1 MKSEIFQ
8 LGNLKR
14 LTGFDYT
21 LQEVGMMVNHCADHN
36 CNTLTRYFIC
46 FGFNREKYGA
56 VPEKNAGRISMGVLA
71 PGTVLNTVKK
81 VYHDELFFSY
91 PESLNGKLDAF
102 FARIPPEK
110 LRHISVHS
118 AERFKED
125 LEKIRSLLQSRM
137 IPGAADQL
145 DLLAV
150 QMVTGALA
158 DPFSFAPEEEEAR
171 EENRKIKL
179 IAEKLKQG
187 EKLSALIRKYS
198 FSRRAFYYA
207 WKKQFTVSPKEME
220 NTARLEKAQ
229 DLLLHG
235 SLTLAEIAAVCHFS
249 SHRYFHECFLKH
261 FSCTPGE
268 YRKRFR

>member
-21 LQEVGMMVNHCADHN
+21 LQEVGMMVNHCAVHN
-36 CNTLTRYFIC
+36 HNTLSRYFIC
-46 FGFNREKYGA
+46 FGYNREKYGS
-56 VPEKNAGRISMGVLA
+56 VPEKNAGRVSFCVLA

-102 FARIPPEK
+102 FAHIPPEK
-110 LRHISVHS
+110 LRQNFVRSP
-118 AERFKED
+118 ERFKED

-137 IPGAADQL
+137 VPGAADQL
-145 DLLAV
+145 DLLAMQV
-150 QMVTGALA
+150 ITGAVT
-158 DPFSFAPEEEEAR
+158 DSFRFSPEEERDR
-171 EENRKIKL
+171 EENSKIKL

-207 WKKQFTVSPKEME
+207 WKKQFSVSPKEME

-229 DLLLHG
+229 DLLLHS
-235 SLTLAEIAAVCHFS
+235 SLPLSEIASVCHFS